1 MPRYFITMISMLIF
15 IALNCVYSQ
24 SKLESQLKTLIE
36 KEKIFKSLE
45 DSLTTIANK
54 ETAAN
59 IEAKKIQIHKEIL
72 SIKSDIYD
80 SEHAEA
86 MWVEGEGEIIL
97 DDKKPYEQSKRLVEM
112 FARRDAMEKGGNLIV
127 ETLSSLKRFEV
138 DAEAGSGVDSKYV
151 EEFQSII
158 ESKGKVKVV
167 DQDLSGD
174 FGKVLTIEENGTKK
188 LKMKVRLKISSMDE
202 INPFKQELENLK

>member
-1 MPRYFITMISMLIF
+1 MLRYFIVTINIF
-15 IALNCVYSQ
+15 LSIAVSNVYSQ
-24 SKLESQLKTLIE
+24 SKLEIQLKSLVK
-36 KEKIFKSLE
+36 KEKTYKSLE
-45 DSLTTIANK
+45 DSLVSLDNK
-54 ETAAN
+54 ETVAN
-59 IEAKKIQIHKEIL
+59 IEAKKSQIHKEIL

-86 MWVEGEGEIIL
+86 IWVEGKGEIIL

-112 FARRDAMEKGGNLIV
+112 FARRDAMEKGGKLIV

-158 ESKGKVKVV
+158 KTKGKVKVV

-174 FGKVLTIEENGTKK
+174 FGKALTVEADGIKK
-188 LKMKVRLKISSMDE
+188 LKMKVRLKISSIDE
-202 INPFKQELENLK
+202 FNPFKQQLENLK

>member
-1 MPRYFITMISMLIF
+1 VS
-15 IALNCVYSQ
+15 NVYSQ
-24 SKLESQLKTLIE
+24 SKLEIQLKSLVK
-36 KEKIFKSLE
+36 KEKTYKSLE
-45 DSLTTIANK
+45 DSLVSLDNK
-54 ETAAN
+54 ETVAN
-59 IEAKKIQIHKEIL
+59 IEAKKSQIHKEIL

-86 MWVEGEGEIIL
+86 IWVEGKGEIIL

-112 FARRDAMEKGGNLIV
+112 FARRDAMEKGGKLIV

-158 ESKGKVKVV
+158 ETKGKVKVI

-174 FGKVLTIEENGTKK
+174 FGKVITVEEDGTKK
-188 LKMKVRLKISSMDE
+188 LKTKVRLRISSIDE
-202 INPFKQELENLK
+202 INPFKQQLENLK

>member
-1 MPRYFITMISMLIF
+1 MLRYFIVTINIF
-15 IALNCVYSQ
+15 LSIAVSNVYSQ
-24 SKLESQLKTLIE
+24 SKLEIQLKSLVK
-36 KEKIFKSLE
+36 KEKTYKSLE
-45 DSLTTIANK
+45 DSLVSLDNK
-54 ETAAN
+54 ETVAN
-59 IEAKKIQIHKEIL
+59 IEAKKSQIHKEIL

-86 MWVEGEGEIIL
+86 IWVEGKGEIIL

-112 FARRDAMEKGGNLIV
+112 FARRDAMEKGGKLIV

-158 ESKGKVKVV
+158 ETKGKVKVV

-174 FGKVLTIEENGTKK
+174 FGKVITVEEDGTKK
-188 LKMKVRLKISSMDE
+188 LKTKVRLRISSIDE
-202 INPFKQELENLK
+202 INPFKQQLENLK